1 MKKEIEFSII
11 IPVFNAG
18 QYIKDCLT
26 MLLKQSYPNF
36 EVICIDDGSTDH
48 SAEMIRSFAKH
59 DYRVKYIYQRN
70 NGAGSARNRG
80 MEAATGEYLLFLDAD
95 DIFEKDI
102 LSLLVENINDQDII
116 VFNAD
121 QFDTISNK
129 VNENWS
135 AIHFLPENKYSFS
148 AEEIRNSIFNFT
160 IPAAWNKLFKR
171 SFIERENIYFQNI
184 RSSND
189 LFFTYA
195 LLCKGKKITVINKKL
210 VHYRYNNEFSIQGNS
225 NKNIYDA
232 FDALM
237 KLDKYLKTNSLY
249 KLYEKSYIKMACD
262 IGVYT
267 LSRAKNT
274 QLVELRSNPIIKC
287 YIENLVKNSDFIHRH
302 IQENQIIIYGA
313 GVVAQVFVRY
323 ITEVMKISK
332 TKISVLIS
340 NEPNDGEMVCNIKIQ
355 SIKSFDPFQIGTI
368 YICATNEKSRIEM
381 IETAKNYQIKKIEC
395 ISDVELLSMMF
406 KA

>member
-1 MKKEIEFSII
+1 MKIKISII
-11 IPVFNAG
+11 IPIFNAV
-18 QYIKDCLT
+18 QYIDNCLT
-26 MLLKQSYPNF
+26 TLLAQGNKQL
-36 EVICIDDGSTDH
+36 EIICVDDGSTDG
-48 SAEMIRSFAKH
+48 SAELIRSFGKR
-59 DYRVKYIYQRN
+59 DRRVKYLYQRN
-70 NGAGSARNRG
+70 EGAGSARNLG
-80 MEAATGEYLLFLDAD
+80 MQVATGEYLLFLDVD
-95 DIFEKDI
+95 DIFEKNM

-116 VFNAD
+116 VFDAD
-121 QFDTISNK
+121 QFDATSNK
-129 VNENWS
+129 VNGNWS
-135 AIHFLPENKYSFS
+135 AIHFLPENKDLFS
-148 AEEIRNSIFNFT
+148 AEEVRNSIFNFT

-171 SFIERENIYFQNI
+171 SFIESENIYFQNI

-195 LLCKGKKITVINKKL
+195 SLCKGKKITVINKKL

-249 KLYEKSYIKMACD
+249 KPYEKSYIKMACD
-262 IGVYT
+262 IVVYT

-274 QLVELRSNPIIKC
+274 QLVELRNDPIIKC
-287 YIENLVKNSDFIHRH
+287 YIENLIKNSDFIHRH
-302 IQENQIIIYGA
+302 ILEDQIIIYGA

-355 SIKSFDPFQIGTI
+355 SIRSFDPFQIGTI
-368 YICATNEKSRIEM
+368 YICATSEKSKIEM
-381 IETAKNYQIKKIEC
+381 IKNAKKYQIERIEC